1 MRRGKAALTKD
12 KKGMFAFNPGKQ
24 QRTFPAYN
32 PYTISK
38 CRTCPKSN
46 LNLAADIPANQNC
59 SACGFIHDCYANRDD
74 VIHVGDGT
82 ISISKLINKE
92 DSDFDKLMQVAHKF
106 AKEGADVR
114 LTPKMTRPAKFD
126 YDCVYGSLK
135 GTKYYGKCPDMLI
148 GGLWYEHEGFTTD
161 NPVKAF
167 NNMLNHGLKQ
177 SSRLIIDQ
185 PNLSDTFM
193 KKAINRRI
201 ATTHQDIEEVWVR
214 SENNTRSLFKRSKD

>member
-1 MRRGKAALTKD
+1 MSPPIIRLTAGIAA
-12 KKGMFAFNPGKQ
+12 ARWWRSFNPGKQ

-59 SACGFIHDCYANRDD
+59 SACGFIHDCYVNRDD

-114 LTPKMTRPAKFD
+114 LTPKMTRPAKLD

-148 GGLWYEHEGFTTD
+148 DGLWYEHEGFTSPK
-161 NPVKAF
+161 NALRNMF
-167 NNMLNHGLKQ
+167 NNGLKQ
-177 SSRLIIDQ
+177 SSRLIIDK
-185 PNLSDTFM
+185 PKESDAQIKRTI
-193 KKAINRRI
+193 KHRI
-201 ATTHQDIEEVWVR
+201 SLGQSIDEVWV
-214 SENNTRSLFKRSKD
+214 KDESGVRCLYKKV